1 MERDR
6 FLSRVA
12 SALLTADL
20 PAPPEAGVIPEPEPT
35 DLVALFR
42 TRAQAVSAVVHGP
55 VGKAGVVRT
64 VAGIASGHAAR
75 TFVAWDDIPRVPEA
89 LVEAGLE
96 RVPSNW
102 VESARGDRF
111 AAYRHVDLGV
121 TGSSAALAE
130 SGSVVLVHGPG
141 RPRMA
146 SLIPDVHVALVDV
159 STIHHSLARW
169 AASDPRA
176 PSDTANLV
184 VVSGPSRTGDIEL
197 VLNLGVHGPRNLH
210 LVLID

>member
-6 FLSRVA
+6 FLSRVS
-12 SALLTADL
+12 SALLTANL
-20 PAPPEAGVIPEPEPT
+20 PAAPETGPIPEAAPT

-42 TRAQAVSAVVHGP
+42 SRAQSVNAVVHGP
-55 VGKAGVVRT
+55 VSRSAVVRT
-64 VAGIASGHAAR
+64 VTGIASGHAAR
-75 TFVAWDDIPRVPEA
+75 TFVAWDELDRVSGA

-96 RVPSNW
+96 RVSSDW
-102 VESARGDRF
+102 VGAGGDRLD
-111 AAYRHVDLGV
+111 AYRQVDLGV

-130 SGSVVLVHGPG
+130 SGSVVLFHGPG

-146 SLIPDVHVALVDV
+146 SLVPDVHVALVDV
-159 STIHHSLARW
+159 AAIHNSLARW
-169 AASDPRA
+169 AASEPGVVA
-176 PSDTANLV
+176 ESANLV
-184 VVSGPSRTGDIEL
+184 VVTGPSRTGDIEL